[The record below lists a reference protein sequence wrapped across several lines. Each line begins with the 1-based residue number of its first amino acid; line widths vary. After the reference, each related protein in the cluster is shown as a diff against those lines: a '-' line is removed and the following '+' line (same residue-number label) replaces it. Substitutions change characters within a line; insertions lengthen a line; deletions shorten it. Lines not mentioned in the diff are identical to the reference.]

1 MVHFTNSL
9 EVYATTITCIQHSIK
24 WCVHYKEMKKV
35 RFEQQT
41 QLGANQLF
49 LHAEITRQG
58 WKVNPSQIP
67 KSKGLESGSLCGA
80 HGRVDI

>member
-1 MVHFTNSL
+1 MMHFTNSL

-49 LHAEITRQG
+49 LHLRDFTAFEDQCL
-58 WKVNPSQIP
+58 SQWVILVRGP
-67 KSKGLESGSLCGA
+67 
-80 HGRVDI
+80 